1 MTMSEFDTLRTDLAA
16 FRSEVRDDLAKV
28 RTDPVEVRGDLV
40 DLRTDVTVLRA
51 LVNEKPS
58 AATIY
63 QAALAMFG
71 GMFAVIIG
79 TVIVLKTTGLI
90 P

>member
-16 FRSEVRDDLAKV
+16 FRSEMRDELGKV
-28 RTDPVEVRGDLV
+28 RTELI

-51 LVNEKPS
+51 LVDEKPS

-71 GMFAVIIG
+71 GMFAVMIG
-79 TVIVLKTTGLI
+79 TVIMLKTTGLI

>member
-1 MTMSEFDTLRTDLAA
+1 MSEFDTLRTDLAA
-16 FRSEVRDDLAKV
+16 FRSEMRDELGKV
-28 RTDPVEVRGDLV
+28 RTELT

-71 GMFAVIIG
+71 GMFAVMIG
-79 TVIVLKTTGLI
+79 TVIMLKTTGLI